1 MSFFAI
7 GVIFTDVAYFV
18 LGDRL
23 GCLGAEVPEDC
34 KEFIQAARAFEQSFQ
49 RAVFLPPFLYRW
61 WPTKDYK
68 IMKQAT
74 EVLTNFASKHM
85 DRKMQKIKEM
95 SSNADENKQP
105 IKVDFLTSL
114 LLSTKLSS
122 WQMAGNVVDMLFGGL
137 GPVSPVL

>member
-1 MSFFAI
+1 M
-7 GVIFTDVAYFV
+7 
-18 LGDRL
+18 

-49 RAVFLPPFLYRW
+49 RAVFLPPVLYQW

-68 IMKQAT
+68 VMKQTT

-95 SSNADENKQP
+95 SSNVDENKQP
-105 IKVDFLTSL
+105 VKVDFLTSL
-114 LLSTKLSS
+114 MLSEKLSS
-122 WQMAGNVVDMLFGGL
+122 WQIAGNVVDMLFGGL
-137 GPVSPVL
+137 GPVSLVL

>member
-1 MSFFAI
+1 
-7 GVIFTDVAYFV
+7 
-18 LGDRL
+18 
-23 GCLGAEVPEDC
+23 
-34 KEFIQAARAFEQSFQ
+34 
-49 RAVFLPPFLYRW
+49 
-61 WPTKDYK
+61 
-68 IMKQAT
+68 MKQAT

-114 LLSTKLSS
+114 MLSEKLSS

-137 GPVSPVL
+137 GPVSLVLW